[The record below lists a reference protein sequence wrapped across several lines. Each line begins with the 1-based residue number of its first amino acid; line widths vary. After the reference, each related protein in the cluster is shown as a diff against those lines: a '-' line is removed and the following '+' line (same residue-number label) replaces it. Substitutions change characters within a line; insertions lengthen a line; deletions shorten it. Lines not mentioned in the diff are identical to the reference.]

1 MIRPATAGL
10 DMYQRGLGAAHNRY
24 TGGEAGIGSV
34 RAPEKVIAVRESPL
48 GPRQPGQAAG
58 EPKFA
63 TQRLSPFWIP
73 K

>member
-1 MIRPATAGL
+1 MIESIVL
-10 DMYQRGLGAAHNRY
+10 QGAAHNRL
-24 TGGEAGIGSV
+24 TGGGAGIGSV
-34 RAPEKVIAVRESPL
+34 RAPEKVIAVRAPPL

-58 EPKFA
+58 EPKFT